1 MYTKSL
7 LLYPFEFI
15 SSKYL
20 SKEDVQYR
28 VSQKFAPL
36 ILCAKIFDRNLC
48 YQNECSNNRNISLKH
63 KRKAL
68 TCVVVFTYKQFM
80 T

>member
-1 MYTKSL
+1 MTGCITMTYVHAHYDGTATVELYTVVQYRGTNTEILISMAYMYTKSP

-36 ILCAKIFDRNLC
+36 IL
-48 YQNECSNNRNISLKH
+48 
-63 KRKAL
+63 
-68 TCVVVFTYKQFM
+68 
-80 T
+80 

>member
-1 MYTKSL
+1 MYTKSP

-36 ILCAKIFDRNLC
+36 IL
-48 YQNECSNNRNISLKH
+48 
-63 KRKAL
+63 
-68 TCVVVFTYKQFM
+68 
-80 T
+80 